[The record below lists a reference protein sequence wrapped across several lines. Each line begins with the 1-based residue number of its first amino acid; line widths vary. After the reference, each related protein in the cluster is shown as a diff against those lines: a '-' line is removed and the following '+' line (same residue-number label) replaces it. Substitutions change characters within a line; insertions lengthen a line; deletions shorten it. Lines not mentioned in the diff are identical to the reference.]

1 LTDTLLIIS
10 ALLVTGIGCQ
20 WLAWRL
26 RVPAILFL
34 LLTGLIAGPVL
45 GWLQPDMLFGDLLFP
60 FVSLSVALILFEG
73 GLTLEFHQIRGLRR
87 VIRRLIS
94 VGCLATWFL
103 TMLATRLLL
112 GLGWDICLLFG
123 ALTVVTGPTVIVPML
138 RSIRP
143 NRSIAHIL
151 RWEGI
156 LIDPIGA
163 ILSVLVYEV
172 ILAGAE
178 ASMGHT
184 ILTLGRMVLIGST
197 LGLAAGQLLGELM
210 RRHWLPEYLHNVFAL
225 ALVCGIFT
233 VSDLLQGESGLLAV
247 TVMGMRLAN
256 MRDVNTDRLL
266 DFKESISV
274 LLISLLFIILAARLQ
289 PDAMLQLGWAGLGV
303 LAAVQF
309 LARPISVALATVGTQ
324 LPLRERQLLAW
335 IAPRGIVAAA
345 VSSLF
350 ALRLEQVGH
359 PEAGFLVPLT
369 FMVIIGTVI
378 LQGLTSAPLARAL
391 DVAEAVPKGVLIVGA
406 GPVARALA
414 RVLLDGGFRPQ
425 MVDTN
430 WEDISQSRM
439 EGLNTYYG
447 NPLSD
452 HADRDI
458 DLIGVGAML
467 AVTPNAEQNTLAAL
481 HYRLEIG
488 RDAVYAVR
496 TEPKKKT
503 PERRETSVRQRP
515 RLLFSQDLTYAK
527 LASLLSQEWEIRS
540 TRLTGQFGW
549 EDYRKAWGERALP
562 LMAISPEGELCPF
575 AEGNRCSPA
584 ADWKL
589 ISIVKDVEKPKHE
602 NR

>member
-1 LTDTLLIIS
+1 MTDALLIIS

-26 RVPAILFL
+26 RIPAILFL

-45 GWLQPDMLFGDLLFP
+45 GWLRPDKLFGDFLFP

-73 GLTLEFHQIRGLRR
+73 GLTLEFHQISGLRR
-87 VIRRLIS
+87 VVRRLIS

-103 TMLATRLLL
+103 TTLATRLLL

-143 NRSIAHIL
+143 NASIAHIL

-172 ILAGAE
+172 ILAGTD

-184 ILTLGRMVLIGST
+184 ILTLGKMVLIGLT
-197 LGLAAGQLLGELM
+197 LGLAAGQLVGELM
-210 RRHWLPEYLHNVFAL
+210 RRHWLPDYLHNVFAL
-225 ALVCGIFT
+225 SLVCGVFA

-289 PDAMLQLGWAGLGV
+289 PDAMLQLGWAGLGI
-303 LAAVQF
+303 LAAIQF
-309 LARPISVALATVGTQ
+309 IARPISVALATMGTH
-324 LPLRERQLLAW
+324 LPLPERLLLAW

-350 ALRLEQVGH
+350 VLRLEQVGH
-359 PEAGFLVPLT
+359 PGAGFLVPLT

-378 LQGLTSAPLARAL
+378 LQGLTSAPLGPWRWAL
-391 DVAEAVPKGVLIVGA
+391 LRQFPKV
-406 GPVARALA
+406 
-414 RVLLDGGFRPQ
+414 
-425 MVDTN
+425 
-430 WEDISQSRM
+430 
-439 EGLNTYYG
+439 
-447 NPLSD
+447 
-452 HADRDI
+452 
-458 DLIGVGAML
+458 
-467 AVTPNAEQNTLAAL
+467 
-481 HYRLEIG
+481 
-488 RDAVYAVR
+488 
-496 TEPKKKT
+496 
-503 PERRETSVRQRP
+503 
-515 RLLFSQDLTYAK
+515 
-527 LASLLSQEWEIRS
+527 
-540 TRLTGQFGW
+540 
-549 EDYRKAWGERALP
+549 
-562 LMAISPEGELCPF
+562 C
-575 AEGNRCSPA
+575 
-584 ADWKL
+584 
-589 ISIVKDVEKPKHE
+589 
-602 NR
+602 

>member
-1 LTDTLLIIS
+1 MTDAIYII
-10 ALLVTGIGCQ
+10 AAVLVAGIGCQ

-26 RVPAILFL
+26 RIPAILIL
-34 LLTGLIAGPVL
+34 LLVGIIAGPLL
-45 GWLQPDMLFGDLLFP
+45 GWLDPDMLFGDLLFP

-94 VGCLATWFL
+94 VGALATWL
-103 TMLATRLLL
+103 LITLATRLFF

-143 NRSIAHIL
+143 NASIAHIL

-163 ILSVLVYEV
+163 ILAVLVYEV
-172 ILAGAE
+172 ILAGVE
-178 ASMGHT
+178 ASIYHT
-184 ILTLGRMVLIGST
+184 MLTLVKMVLVGLT
-197 LGLAAGQLLGELM
+197 LGLAAGQLTGGLI
-210 RRHWLPEYLHNVFAL
+210 RRHWLPDYLHNVFTL
-225 ALVCGIFT
+225 SLVCGVFA
-233 VSDLLQGESGLLAV
+233 VADLMQGESGLLAV

-256 MRDVNTDRLL
+256 IRDVDTDQLVN
-266 DFKESISV
+266 FKESISV
-274 LLISLLFIILAARLQ
+274 LLISLLFIVLAARLQ
-289 PDAMLQLGWAGLGV
+289 PDALVQLGWAGVGILV
-303 LAAVQF
+303 AVQF
-309 LARPISVALATVGTQ
+309 VARPISVTLATVGTN
-324 LPLRERQLLAW
+324 LSLRERQLLAW

-369 FMVIIGTVI
+369 FLVIIGTVV

-391 DVAEAVPKGVLIVGA
+391 GVAEAVPKGILVVGA
-406 GPVARALA
+406 GPVSRALA
-414 RVLLDGGFRPQ
+414 KVLLDCGFRPQ
-425 MVDTN
+425 LVDDN
-430 WEDISQSRM
+430 RDNIRQSRM

-452 HADRDI
+452 HADRYI

-467 AVTPNAEQNTLAAL
+467 ALTPNAELNTLAVL
-481 HYRLEIG
+481 HYRLELG
-488 RDAVYAVR
+488 RDLVYAVR
-496 TEPKKKT
+496 TEYEKETNARRKT
-503 PERRETSVRQRP
+503 SIRQRP
-515 RLLFSQDLTYAK
+515 RLLFSANITYAK
-527 LASLLSQEWEIRS
+527 LASLLSQDWEFRS
-540 TRLTGQFGW
+540 TELTESFGW
-549 EDYRKAWGERALP
+549 EDYLETWGDRALP
-562 LMAISPEGELCPF
+562 LMAISPKGQLHPF
-575 AEGNRCSPA
+575 ADGSTASPE
-584 ADWKL
+584 ADWQV
-589 ISIVKDVEKPKHE
+589 ISIVKDKKKPIFE

>member
-1 LTDTLLIIS
+1 MTDTILIIA

-20 WLAWRL
+20 WLAWWL
-26 RVPAILFL
+26 RIPAILLL
-34 LLTGLIAGPVL
+34 LLTGILAGPLL
-45 GWLQPDMLFGDLLFP
+45 GWLRPDMLFGDLLFP

-94 VGCLATWFL
+94 VGCLATWLL
-103 TMLATRLLL
+103 TTLATRLLL

-143 NRSIAHIL
+143 NASIAHIL

-172 ILAGAE
+172 ILAGVD
-178 ASMGHT
+178 ASIGHT
-184 ILTLGRMVLIGST
+184 ILTLGKMVLVGLI
-197 LGLAAGQLLGELM
+197 LGLAAGQLIGELM
-210 RRHWLPEYLHNVFAL
+210 RRHWLPDYLHNVFTL
-225 ALVCGIFT
+225 SLVCGVFAI
-233 VSDLLQGESGLLAV
+233 SDLLQGESGLLAV

-256 MRDVNTDRLL
+256 IKDVNTDQLL
-266 DFKESISV
+266 NFKESISV

-289 PDAMLQLGWAGLGV
+289 PDTLLQLGWAGLGI

-309 LARPISVALATVGTQ
+309 IARPISVTLATVGTQ
-324 LPLRERQLLAW
+324 LPMRERQLLAW

-350 ALRLEQVGH
+350 ALRLEQMGH

-369 FMVIIGTVI
+369 FLVIIGTVI

-391 DVAEAVPKGVLIVGA
+391 GVAEAVPKGVLIVGA

-414 RVLLDGGFRPQ
+414 GVLLECGFRPQ
-425 MVDTN
+425 VVDTN
-430 WEDISQSRM
+430 YDDISQSRM
-439 EGLNTYYG
+439 EGLDTYYG

-481 HYRLEIG
+481 HYRLEVG
-488 RDAVYAVR
+488 RNAVYAVR
-496 TEPKKKT
+496 TEYEKKT
-503 PERRETSVRQRP
+503 TERRETSSHQRAK
-515 RLLFSQDLTYAK
+515 LLFSPDLTYAK
-527 LASLLSQEWEIRS
+527 LASLLSQEWEFRS
-540 TRLTGQFGW
+540 TELTDHFSW
-549 EDYRKAWGERALP
+549 EDYREAWGERALP
-562 LMAISPEGELCPF
+562 LMTISPQGQLHPF
-575 AEGNRCSPA
+575 AEGNTVSPDA
-584 ADWKL
+584 YWQV
-589 ISIVKDVEKPKHE
+589 ISMVKDIEKPT
-602 NR
+602 NGDR